1 MHVHKPRSG
10 QKCAQEKKKVRM
22 TGHEDRKDMKEKK
35 EKKSAGSHEEGT
47 K

>member
-1 MHVHKPRSG
+1 M
-10 QKCAQEKKKVRM
+10 CAQEKIRVRM

-35 EKKSAGSHEEGT
+35 ERKSVGGNEKGT

>member
-1 MHVHKPRSG
+1 MCG
-10 QKCAQEKKKVRM
+10 QEKKRVRM

-35 EKKSAGSHEEGT
+35 EKKPVGANDEGT

>member
-1 MHVHKPRSG
+1 M
-10 QKCAQEKKKVRM
+10 CAQEKKRVRV

-35 EKKSAGSHEEGT
+35 EKKSAWANDEGT